1 MALAA
6 MSITNRS
13 FIRST
18 TALLLVGLLAL
29 LAIVAMT
36 FWLGERA
43 QIYFKEVIEA
53 RDTRGSAVDV
63 RNAVQ
68 TAESSQRGFLF
79 TGNEIYLAPY
89 DTAKSLAR
97 TQLDAMNRMLAPHP
111 VTSASVQRLT
121 AIIND

>member
-1 MALAA
+1 MAGGA
-6 MSITNRS
+6 MSITSRS

-18 TALLLVGLLAL
+18 IALLLVGFLAL
-29 LAIVAMT
+29 TGIVAMT

-43 QIYFKEVIEA
+43 QVYFNDVIEA
-53 RDTRGSAVDV
+53 RDMRGAAVEL

-89 DTAKSLAR
+89 DPAKLLAQRQLETLAGMTASYGGS
-97 TQLDAMNRMLAPHP
+97 T
-111 VTSASVQRLT
+111 TSVQRLT
-121 AIIND
+121 TL